1 MTTPRSRF
9 RHHLSY
15 ANVMASIAVFVALG
29 GGAYAAATINGS
41 KIIKGTVGGAKL
53 KKGTI
58 TSTQVKA
65 NSLNGGAIDESSLG
79 TVPSAQTAQTA
90 ASATTAATA
99 TTAGN
104 ANTADSANTAQSAN
118 TANHALSADTASK
131 ASTAASADFAL
142 SAENADTL
150 NGFTS
155 KQLLVS
161 CPSET
166 ELFGGMCWDEDV
178 RPADDWI
185 DASEDCGVEGG
196 RLPSLSE
203 LIAYVLQDGEQV
215 EGQNWTGDVIDVS
228 AGKETV
234 LTSDEGLTSSTGS
247 SPTNLDYRCL
257 FYRVN

>member
-1 MTTPRSRF
+1 MNNPRSRF
-9 RHHLSY
+9 RRHLSY

-41 KIIKGTVGGAKL
+41 KLIKETVGGAKL

-58 TSTQVKA
+58 TGTQVKA
-65 NSLNGGAIDESSLG
+65 NSLTGSSIDESSLG

-90 ASATTAATA
+90 ASATTAASAESATKA
-99 TTAGN
+99 TTAGS
-104 ANTADSANTAQSAN
+104 ANTAKTADSATTADHAFSAE
-118 TANHALSADTASK
+118 TAAKAQVAGSADTA
-131 ASTAASADFAL
+131 
-142 SAENADTL
+142 AEADTL
-150 NGFTS
+150 GGLTA
-155 KQLLVS
+155 KQLQVS
-161 CPSET
+161 CPPET
-166 ELFGGMCWDEDV
+166 ELFGGICWDEDV

-185 DASEDCGVEGG
+185 DASEECGVEGG